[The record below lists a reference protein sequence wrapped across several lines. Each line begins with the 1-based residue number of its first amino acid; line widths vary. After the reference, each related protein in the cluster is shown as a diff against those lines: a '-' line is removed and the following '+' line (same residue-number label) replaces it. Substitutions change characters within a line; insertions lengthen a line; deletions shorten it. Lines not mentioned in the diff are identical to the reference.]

1 MLFKCVRSGRTME
14 VNDPED
20 IVQMKTNE
28 SYVIVEASVVS
39 VVSAHSQGDSD
50 GLRKET
56 EEVPVKNAD
65 SAPKVKKLGRQR
77 KEFAAPAVMV
87 AVVEQVQP
95 AVEQDC
101 V

>member
-28 SYVIVEASVVS
+28 SYVIVE
-39 VVSAHSQGDSD
+39 VSAHSQGDSD

-56 EEVPVKNAD
+56 QEVTFQNAD
-65 SAPKVKKLGRQR
+65 
-77 KEFAAPAVMV
+77 AAPEVK
-87 AVVEQVQP
+87 
-95 AVEQDC
+95 
-101 V
+101 

>member
-28 SYVIVEASVVS
+28 SYVIVEVS
-39 VVSAHSQGDSD
+39 AVSAHSQGEQD

-56 EEVPVKNAD
+56 EEVPVQNAD
-65 SAPKVKKLGRQR
+65 AAPKVKKLGRPR
-77 KEFAAPAVMV
+77 KEVAAPAVV
-87 AVVEQVQP
+87 VVEQVQP
-95 AVEQDC
+95 AVEQDW

>member
-28 SYVIVEASVVS
+28 SYVIVEVS
-39 VVSAHSQGDSD
+39 AVSAHSQGDSD

-56 EEVPVKNAD
+56 KEVPVQNAD
-65 SAPKVKKLGRQR
+65 AAPEVKKRGRKR
-77 KEFAAPAVMV
+77 KEVTAPAVV
-87 AVVEQVQP
+87 VVEQQP
-95 AVEQDC
+95 AAVEQDW

>member
-28 SYVIVEASVVS
+28 SYVIVE
-39 VVSAHSQGDSD
+39 VSAYSQGEQD

-56 EEVPVKNAD
+56 EEVTIQNAD
-65 SAPKVKKLGRQR
+65 AAPEVKKRGR
-77 KEFAAPAVMV
+77 PAK
-87 AVVEQVQP
+87 AVQQP
-95 AVEQDC
+95 AAAEQDW

>member
-28 SYVIVEASVVS
+28 SYVIVEVS
-39 VVSAHSQGDSD
+39 VVSAYSQGDGD

-56 EEVPVKNAD
+56 KEVPIKNAD
-65 SAPKVKKLGRQR
+65 AAPKVKKLGRPR
-77 KEFAAPAVMV
+77 KEVAAPV
-87 AVVEQVQP
+87 AMVEQVQP
-95 AVEQDC
+95 AVEQDW

>member
-28 SYVIVEASVVS
+28 SYIIVE
-39 VVSAHSQGDSD
+39 VSAHSQGDSD

-56 EEVPVKNAD
+56 QEVTFQNAD
-65 SAPKVKKLGRQR
+65 AAPEVKKRGRPR
-77 KEFAAPAVMV
+77 KEAVM
-87 AVVEQVQP
+87 EI
-95 AVEQDC
+95 
-101 V
+101 